1 MVCGYDEEMDQVRCK
16 SSRNLSRLG
25 TTRMY
30 ALDWKQSLSP
40 KKDRLTQHLSA
51 FANYPNGGII
61 VFGVDDQTATLK
73 GVQQPEVASIIGQ
86 LANLGCDA
94 LEPPVRLD
102 HAIVDI
108 AGAPILFVL
117 VKERSH

>member
-1 MVCGYDEEMDQVRCK
+1 MMKKWIRSAVKVLETC
-16 SSRNLSRLG
+16 LG
-25 TTRMY
+25 SVPHECNE
-30 ALDWKQSLSP
+30 LDWKQSLSP

-86 LANLGCDA
+86 LANLGSDA